1 MGRVNNILVR
11 EDQREF
17 TRPLRKEKTFDAY
30 TADMVV
36 GDSPFKHTDRSINA
50 KKGGKIGPNA
60 VGHVVI
66 GGGRNP
72 NAVKK
77 RTGNKKKK

>member
-17 TRPLRKEKTFDAY
+17 TRPQRKEKSFDAFA
-30 TADMVV
+30 ADHVA
-36 GDSPFKHTDRSINA
+36 GDSPFKHTDHSTNA
-50 KKGGKIGPNA
+50 KKGGKVGPTMN
-60 VGHVVI
+60 GRMII

-72 NAVKK
+72 NAVRRK
-77 RTGNKKKK
+77 TGNKKKK